1 MTLSSFR
8 FLNLLVIVFL
18 LGLTSNLSAQQ
29 MMTISSDVSPD
40 FLVRKILL
48 DGSENLSVSNVAFT
62 GHPLS
67 VGAFENKSM
76 YYLLKKGIIL
86 STGRVEDA
94 LGPNNA
100 NNTGYSMHVPG
111 NDQLERIATGE
122 TFDAAILSFDFT
134 PVSDSISFNFI
145 FASEEYPEYV
155 NKQVNDIF
163 AFFLEHIESGK
174 VVNLAVF
181 GNKKETV
188 NVDNIN
194 ARKNAD
200 LYIDNADWDPYNIM
214 KWVDDPGRGELALTY
229 QYDGFTTLMS
239 AGSAVI
245 PFDRYR
251 ISFAISDVGDDLFD
265 SAVFLEQ
272 GSFTSKNR
280 KRTKRQEYIIG
291 KLQNDQI
298 DQSVE
303 IIEDDSTVKVRLYIQ
318 FDFDDDQIKS
328 EQDKKLLD
336 QIARMLRMQENI
348 QVGIEGHTD
357 NVGDFDYNDDLS
369 GRRAFS
375 VAQYLMDNGLDVD
388 RMSARGFGATRPISE
403 NATKAGRDKNRR
415 VDLVFK

>member
-1 MTLSSFR
+1 
-8 FLNLLVIVFL
+8 
-18 LGLTSNLSAQQ
+18 
-29 MMTISSDVSPD
+29 MMTISSEVSPD

-48 DGSENLSVSNVAFT
+48 DGEENLSVSNVTFK
-62 GHPLS
+62 GHPFS
-67 VGAFENKSM
+67 IGAFENKSR

-86 STGRVEDA
+86 STGSVQDA

-100 NNTGYSMHVPG
+100 NNVGFSMHVPG
-111 NDQLERIATGE
+111 DDHLERIATGE
-122 TFDAAILSFDFT
+122 SFDAAVLSFDFT

-155 NKQVNDIF
+155 DKQVNDIF
-163 AFFLEHIESGK
+163 AFFLEHIESGR

-181 GNKKETV
+181 GDERKTV

-194 ARKNAD
+194 ARRNSN
-200 LYIDNADWDPYNIM
+200 LYIDNAGWDPNNISQ
-214 KWVDDPGRGELALTY
+214 WADDPGRGELALTY

-245 PFDRYR
+245 PYNRYR
-251 ISFAISDVGDDLFD
+251 ISFAICDIGDDLFD

-272 GSFTSKNR
+272 GSFTTKNR
-280 KRTKRQEYIIG
+280 KRTKRQDYII
-291 KLQNDQI
+291 KQLHNDLI

-303 IIEDDSTVKVRLYIQ
+303 IVEGDSTIKVRLYIQ
-318 FDFDDDQIKS
+318 FDFDDDQIKAD
-328 EQDKKLLD
+328 EDKKLLD
-336 QIARMLRMQENI
+336 QIARMLRMQESI

-375 VAQYLMDNGLDVD
+375 VAQYLMDSGLDVD
-388 RMSARGFGATRPISE
+388 RLSARGFGATRPISE
-403 NATKAGRDKNRR
+403 NATKEGRDKNRR
-415 VDLVFK
+415 VDLVFR